1 MSKAR
6 LDPAMAVTFRFPSL
20 LTLFVGRVISA
31 HQALTIEGWDEQ
43 TGPSRYTSEELAQLR
58 GELAGPKGF
67 RQIIAA
73 IVSLAF
79 LDIPADASAY
89 WVVKQTR
96 EMTGERISLGAAIV
110 AAVVLGYRPD
120 REAFGPDC
128 TFLPRWPK

>member
-6 LDPAMAVTFRFPSL
+6 LDPVMAVKLRCPSL
-20 LTLFVGRVISA
+20 LTLFIGRVIST

-43 TGPSRYTSEELAQLR
+43 IGPSRYTSAELVRLR
-58 GELAGPKGF
+58 DELAGPKGF
-67 RQIIAA
+67 QQIIAA
-73 IVSLAF
+73 LVSLAF
-79 LDIPADASAY
+79 LDIPAEASAY

-110 AAVVLGYRPD
+110 AAMVLGYRPD
-120 REAFGPDC
+120 REAFGPGC